1 VAVLRQAA
9 AGTPV
14 RGIAAALYL
23 SPNTV
28 KSYLRLAAAKPGAS
42 GRAETLR
49 RAAVAGLVPALPRR
63 TARSA
68 LLDDVL
74 RLAPA
79 AGALPVAQGRTRGR
93 AAPGRV

>member
-1 VAVLRQAA
+1 VAVLRHAA

-14 RGIAAALYL
+14 RGIAAALDL
-23 SPNTV
+23 TPNTV
-28 KSYLRLAAAKPGAS
+28 KSYLRLAAAKLGAS
-42 GRAETLR
+42 GRAETLW

-74 RLAPA
+74 RLAAA
-79 AGALPVAQGRTRGR
+79 AGALPVPQGRTRGR
-93 AAPGRV
+93 TAPLP